1 MGPEELAIITN
12 PQFINATFQAGE
24 NWYHGMVARAQEANR
39 LAQRRNSFEAANAQY
54 AIVNQQIL
62 AGARQQNEKWKAFA
76 NDLVK
81 KHDEYAVLAKRLVD
95 ENEAALNDEM
105 NLKRAAM
112 RQLAEE
118 KARSAEKDVGIAQL
132 QNDLA
137 GVRGTLAA
145 TQESLTYERQNSA
158 AIAAESGTVKAAL
171 QVSEGSRESVLAELK
186 MASEKVAYLEVQR
199 RNAMSVTLAVE
210 AAGMAVMYAT
220 AQAMESWA
228 AQGKAPMLDN
238 LMTSHFKDGGQPMT
252 MREYLW
258 FATLIK
264 EMRERNIPY
273 YLIHCRCKVDGIE
286 DFLERNPH
294 ISEVKADAKAV

>member
-62 AGARQQNEKWKAFA
+62 EGARQQNEKWKAFA

-81 KHDEYAVLAKRLVD
+81 KHDEYAVLARRLLDEEIADRQSETKAKRVF
-95 ENEAALNDEM
+95 EQ
-105 NLKRAAM
+105 
-112 RQLAEE
+112 QLATE
-118 KARSAEKDVGIAQL
+118 KAHSAEKDTGIARL

-137 GVRGTLAA
+137 GVRGALAA

-158 AIAAESGTVKAAL
+158 AIATESGKVKAAL
-171 QVSEGSRESVLAELK
+171 QASEGARQSALTELK
-186 MASEKVAYLEVQR
+186 EAGEKVTSLEAQR
-199 RNAMSVTLAVE
+199 RDAMSVTLAVE
-210 AAGMAVMYAT
+210 AAGMAVMYVT

-264 EMRERNIPY
+264 EMRKRDIPD

-294 ISEVKADAKAV
+294 ISEEKVDTKAV